1 MLRTCDT
8 TRCDKLILIDS
19 HCMSNMSV
27 KVGTAPL
34 VAGSAYAGSMTLP
47 VDEVDPQL
55 YEYFSTRG
63 NVILPDSDC
72 EYP

>member
-1 MLRTCDT
+1 
-8 TRCDKLILIDS
+8 
-19 HCMSNMSV
+19 MSNMSV